1 MISTMTTTTTKTS
14 SSFGMPISGSASA
27 SILGRHIVGTAVAAA
42 DKCALATLVVRDRRF
57 AAGTGSIVSP
67 AQAYFPGTSAWR
79 PPSC

>member
-1 MISTMTTTTTKTS
+1 MISTMTTTTAQTPST
-14 SSFGMPISGSASA
+14 FGMPISGSASG
-27 SILGRHIVGTAVAAA
+27 SILGRSIVGAFVSAA
-42 DKCALATLVVRDRRF
+42 DKCALATPVVRDRQF